1 MRTFGR
7 CWRYL
12 WSSWESLGISRNL
25 QEPSINASG
34 LRQLRD
40 DWEELP
46 SLRIHWD
53 LPGFHPE
60 FALFVPNPIG
70 SKPKSHQMQT
80 QIPADPTQNPVGSN
94 SKSQWMQSQIP
105 TDRSPNSSRSNPKS
119 QWIQHQIPL
128 APTLSLGVAHSH
140 LCQELSL
147 SAPDLPNLGGYRQR
161 CELGWDPAGVGL
173 GLPLPF
179 HSGSRSGRGGDE

>member
-1 MRTFGR
+1 MTGR
-7 CWRYL
+7 
-12 WSSWESLGISRNL
+12 SF
-25 QEPSINASG
+25 
-34 LRQLRD
+34 
-40 DWEELP
+40 LP
-46 SLRIHWD
+46 SGSIGIFLVFTQN
-53 LPGFHPE
+53 LPFLSQIP
-60 FALFVPNPIG
+60 LDPSLNPIR
-70 SKPKSHQMQT
+70 STTKSHQMQT

-128 APTLSLGVAHSH
+128 APTLSLGVAHGH

>member
-7 CWRYL
+7 CWRCL
-12 WSSWESLGISRNL
+12 WSSWESLGISMSL

-70 SKPKSHQMQT
+70 SKPKSHQIHHK
-80 QIPADPTQNPVGSN
+80 IPSDANPN
-94 SKSQWMQSQIP
+94 P
-105 TDRSPNSSRSNPKS
+105 SRSNPKS
-119 QWIQHQIPL
+119 RRIQLQIPVD
-128 APTLSLGVAHSH
+128 AIPNPNGSKSKFHCIQPKIPMDPTPNPIGPNSVFGGGSWSFVPGVVTAARRPPESWGISP
-140 LCQELSL
+140 E
-147 SAPDLPNLGGYRQR
+147 
-161 CELGWDPAGVGL
+161 V
-173 GLPLPF
+173 
-179 HSGSRSGRGGDE
+179 